1 MKTSELFGQGKPVFS
16 FEVFPPRNIDNAG
29 AEKRVCETMDVLQ
42 KVHPDFVSVTYRGG
56 GSNPAKATI
65 NIAKMIK
72 DRYHTEPVVH
82 LPAARLDT
90 AAVDEFLSRAKDA
103 GIQNILALRGDIP
116 EGGRYSDDFHYASDL
131 VTYIKQHGNFNILGA
146 CYPEGHPESPDAL
159 SDIRHLKVKVDAGV
173 SELISQLFFD
183 NDAFYRF
190 VDRCR
195 FADINVPIEAG
206 IMPIMSAKQADRMRA
221 MSGVQLPTKLENI
234 MTKFADKPDALRD
247 AGIAYSIEQIVDL
260 MAHGVDGIHLYT
272 MDNPAVASRIIEA
285 TRNIIRS

>member
-1 MKTSELFGQGKPVFS
+1 MKTSDFFRQDKPVFS
-16 FEVFPPRNIDNAG
+16 FEVFPPRNIDNDG
-29 AEKRVCETMDVLQ
+29 AEKRVCETMDVIQ
-42 KVHPDFVSVTYRGG
+42 EVQPDFVSVTYRGG

-65 NIAKMIK
+65 QIASMIK
-72 DRYHTEPVVH
+72 DRYHTESVVH
-82 LPAARLDT
+82 LPAARLDR
-90 AAVDEFLSRAKDA
+90 AAVDDFLARAKDA

-131 VTYIKQHGNFNILGA
+131 VAYIKQHGDFNILGA

-159 SDIRHLKVKVDAGV
+159 SDIRHLKTKVDAGT

-183 NDAFYRF
+183 NEAFYKF

-195 FADINVPIEAG
+195 FAGIDVPIEAG
-206 IMPIMSAKQADRMRA
+206 IMPIMSTKQAERMRA
-221 MSGVQLPTKLENI
+221 MSGVELPAKLSNI
-234 MTKFADKPDALRD
+234 LDKFADKPDALRD
-247 AGIAYSIEQIVDL
+247 AGIAYAIEQIVDL

-272 MDNPAVASRIIEA
+272 MDNPTVAGRIIEA